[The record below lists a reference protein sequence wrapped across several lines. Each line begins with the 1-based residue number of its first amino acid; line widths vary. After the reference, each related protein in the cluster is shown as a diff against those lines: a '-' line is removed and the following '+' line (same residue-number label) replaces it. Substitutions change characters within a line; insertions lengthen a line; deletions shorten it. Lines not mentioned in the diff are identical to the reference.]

1 MKREKIIEQ
10 LKWLYDAIE
19 TPEDAECLPELRHD
33 TANKALQQ
41 AIDILEATND
51 RTAIIK
57 EIIKNIEEYCV
68 LDALP
73 DKDSDFEKG
82 MHYAGNGLVKLLKDK
97 LSHADQP

>member
-1 MKREKIIEQ
+1 MLNKIIE
-10 LKWLYDAIE
+10 
-19 TPEDAECLPELRHD
+19 
-33 TANKALQQ
+33 
-41 AIDILEATND
+41 ILEKHYGKRLSQRTFCNTIFIAKEIYTLTD
-51 RTAIIK
+51 RTATIK

-97 LSHADQP
+97 LSRADQS